1 MSFLNDLYK
10 DIAID
15 VGTSNTLIYIRGVGI
30 VLNEPSMIARENKT
44 GRVVA
49 IGSDALALHEKLHPG
64 VSTIRPLVNGVIA
77 DYESTKELVKGLIRK
92 AKGMFGIGI
101 RNIVISMPSGIT
113 AVEKRAVRYF
123 AKNVGAKKVYMVTDI
138 MASAIGL
145 GLDIDEPI
153 GNMIVYIG
161 GGTTEIAV
169 ISLGGVVSNE
179 SLKLGG
185 MDMTNAIL
193 NHFRKSYNLVI
204 SDSRAEEIKIELGSA
219 SPLSHE
225 RSMTVRGVNVES
237 GLPAAQT
244 IDSLTVREIIT
255 PSINQ
260 IITAIKKSLEVLV
273 IKPEIAV
280 DIFNHGL
287 YLVGG
292 GALIPGIDRKITEE
306 TTIPVQIC
314 DDPITVVARGMG
326 SLLEDLRKHR
336 EIYSA

>member
-1 MSFLNDLYK
+1 MSFLNDLYS

-30 VLNEPSMIARENKT
+30 VLNEPSMIARESKT

-64 VSTIRPLVNGVIA
+64 VVTIRPLVNGVIA

-92 AKGMFGIGI
+92 TKNQFGFGI

-113 AVEKRAVRYF
+113 AVEKRAVKYF

-138 MASAIGL
+138 MASAVGL
-145 GLDIDEPI
+145 GLDIDEPM

-169 ISLGGVVSNE
+169 ISLGGVVSSE
-179 SLKLGG
+179 SLKVGG

-193 NHFRKSYNLVI
+193 NYFRKTFNLVI
-204 SDSRAEEIKIELGSA
+204 SDTRAEQIKIELGSA
-219 SPLSHE
+219 YKLPHE
-225 RSMTVRGVNVES
+225 RSMSVWGVNVES
-237 GLPAAQT
+237 GLPATQE
-244 IDSLTVREIIT
+244 IDSVTVREIIT
-255 PSINQ
+255 PTLNQ
-260 IITAIKKSLEVLV
+260 IVTAIKKSLEVLV
-273 IKPEIAV
+273 VKPEIAV

-287 YLVGG
+287 FLVGG
-292 GALIPGIDRKITEE
+292 GALIPGIDKKITEE
-306 TTIPVQIC
+306 TTIPVLVC
-314 DDPITVVARGMG
+314 DDPVTVVTRGMG

-336 EIYSA
+336 DIYSG

>member
-1 MSFLNDLYK
+1 MSFINDLYR

-30 VLNEPSMIARENKT
+30 VLNEPSMIARESKS
-44 GRVVA
+44 GKVLA
-49 IGSDALALHEKLHPG
+49 IGSDAHALHEKLHPG
-64 VSTIRPLVNGVIA
+64 VTTIRPLVNGVIA
-77 DYESTKELVKGLIRK
+77 DYESTKELVKGLIK
-92 AKGMFGIGI
+92 KSKLQFGFGI

-123 AKNVGAKKVYMVTDI
+123 AKNVGAKKVYLVTDI

-145 GLDIDEPI
+145 GLDIDEPM
-153 GNMIVYIG
+153 GNMIVYVG

-169 ISLGGVVSNE
+169 ISLGGVVSSE
-179 SLKLGG
+179 SLKVGG
-185 MDMTNAIL
+185 IDMTNAIL
-193 NHFRKSYNLVI
+193 NYFRKTYNLVI
-204 SDSRAEEIKIELGSA
+204 SDSRAEEIKLELGSA
-219 SPLSHE
+219 YKLQHE
-225 RSMTVRGVNVES
+225 RSMSVWGVNVES
-237 GLPAAQT
+237 GLPAT
-244 IDSLTVREIIT
+244 REIDSVTVREIIT
-255 PSINQ
+255 PIINQ

-273 IKPEIAV
+273 VKPEIAV

-292 GALIPGIDRKITEE
+292 GAMIAGIDKKITEE

-336 EIYSA
+336 EIYTA